1 MKLIFFSIIAFSMI
15 GLIFPSGFS
24 STYVHE
30 TGYPFSIQYPSGWYI
45 FEFDDEIEK
54 IATEKFNGNTSQAI
68 RYLVNLGVKFEL
80 IPKNELDKE
89 KIEEITNEMNQK
101 IKDETI
107 FSWIDSLEPE
117 QQKAIKNLIILKE
130 E

>member
-1 MKLIFFSIIAFSMI
+1 MIKKSRLINLRIEDQ
-15 GLIFPSGFS
+15 LL
-24 STYVHE
+24 
-30 TGYPFSIQYPSGWYI
+30 
-45 FEFDDEIEK
+45 DEIEK
-54 IATEKFNGNTSQAI
+54 IAIEKFNGNTSQAI

-101 IKDETI
+101 IKDESI

-117 QQKAIKNLIILKE
+117 QQKAFKNWIILKE

>member
-1 MKLIFFSIIAFSMI
+1 MIKKSRLINLRIEDQ
-15 GLIFPSGFS
+15 LLN
-24 STYVHE
+24 
-30 TGYPFSIQYPSGWYI
+30 
-45 FEFDDEIEK
+45 EIEK
-54 IATEKFNGNTSQAI
+54 IAIKKFDDNPSEAI

-101 IKDETI
+101 MKDESI
-107 FSWIDSLEPE
+107 FPWLDSLQPS
-117 QQKAIKNLIILKE
+117 QQKAVKNWIDMKE

>member
-1 MKLIFFSIIAFSMI
+1 MIKKSRLINLRIEDQ
-15 GLIFPSGFS
+15 LL
-24 STYVHE
+24 
-30 TGYPFSIQYPSGWYI
+30 
-45 FEFDDEIEK
+45 DEIEK
-54 IATEKFNGNTSQAI
+54 IAIEKFNENTSQAI

-101 IKDETI
+101 IKDESI

>member
-1 MKLIFFSIIAFSMI
+1 MIKKSRLINLRIEDQ
-15 GLIFPSGFS
+15 LL
-24 STYVHE
+24 
-30 TGYPFSIQYPSGWYI
+30 
-45 FEFDDEIEK
+45 DEIEK
-54 IATEKFNGNTSQAI
+54 IAIEKFNENTSQTI

-101 IKDETI
+101 MKDESI
-107 FSWIDSLEPE
+107 FPWLDSLQPS
-117 QQKAIKNLIILKE
+117 QQKAIKNWIDMKE

>member
-1 MKLIFFSIIAFSMI
+1 MIKKSRLINLRIEDQ
-15 GLIFPSGFS
+15 LL
-24 STYVHE
+24 
-30 TGYPFSIQYPSGWYI
+30 
-45 FEFDDEIEK
+45 DEIEK
-54 IATEKFNGNTSQAI
+54 IAIEKFNENTSQAI

-89 KIEEITNEMNQK
+89 KIEKITNEMNQK
-101 IKDETI
+101 IKDESI

>member
-1 MKLIFFSIIAFSMI
+1 MIKKSRLINLRIEDQ
-15 GLIFPSGFS
+15 LL
-24 STYVHE
+24 
-30 TGYPFSIQYPSGWYI
+30 
-45 FEFDDEIEK
+45 DEIEK
-54 IATEKFNGNTSQAI
+54 IAIKKFDDNTSEAI

-101 IKDETI
+101 IKDESI
-107 FSWIDSLEPE
+107 FPWLDSLEPE
-117 QQKAIKNLIILKE
+117 QQKAFKNWIILKE

>member
-1 MKLIFFSIIAFSMI
+1 MIKKMRLINFRIEDQ
-15 GLIFPSGFS
+15 LL
-24 STYVHE
+24 
-30 TGYPFSIQYPSGWYI
+30 
-45 FEFDDEIEK
+45 DEIEK
-54 IATEKFNGNTSQAI
+54 IGIEKFNGNTSQAI

-101 IKDETI
+101 IKDESF
-107 FSWIDSLEPE
+107 FSWIDSLEPV
-117 QQKAIKNLIILKE
+117 QQKAIKNWIDMKE

>member
-1 MKLIFFSIIAFSMI
+1 MIKKMRLINFRIEDQ
-15 GLIFPSGFS
+15 LL
-24 STYVHE
+24 
-30 TGYPFSIQYPSGWYI
+30 
-45 FEFDDEIEK
+45 DEIEK
-54 IATEKFNGNTSQAI
+54 IGIEKFNGNTSQAI

-101 IKDETI
+101 MKDESI
-107 FSWIDSLEPE
+107 FPWLDSLQPN
-117 QQKAIKNLIILKE
+117 QQKAIKNWIDMKE

>member
-1 MKLIFFSIIAFSMI
+1 MIKKMRLINLRIEDQ
-15 GLIFPSGFS
+15 LL
-24 STYVHE
+24 E
-30 TGYPFSIQYPSGWYI
+30 
-45 FEFDDEIEK
+45 EIEK
-54 IATEKFNGNTSQAI
+54 IAIEKFNGNTSQAI

-101 IKDETI
+101 MKDESI
-107 FSWIDSLEPE
+107 FPWLDSLQPN
-117 QQKAIKNLIILKE
+117 QQKAIKNWIDMKE

>member
-1 MKLIFFSIIAFSMI
+1 MRLINFRIEDQ
-15 GLIFPSGFS
+15 LL
-24 STYVHE
+24 
-30 TGYPFSIQYPSGWYI
+30 
-45 FEFDDEIEK
+45 DEIEK
-54 IATEKFNGNTSQAI
+54 IGIEKFNGNTSQAI

-101 IKDETI
+101 MKDESI
-107 FSWIDSLEPE
+107 FPWLDSLQPS
-117 QQKAIKNLIILKE
+117 QQKAIKNWIDMKE

>member
-1 MKLIFFSIIAFSMI
+1 MI
-15 GLIFPSGFS
+15 KKMRVINFRIEDQLL
-24 STYVHE
+24 
-30 TGYPFSIQYPSGWYI
+30 
-45 FEFDDEIEK
+45 DEIER
-54 IATEKFNGNTSQAI
+54 IGIEKFNGNTSQAI

-101 IKDETI
+101 MKDESI
-107 FSWIDSLEPE
+107 FPWLDSLQPS
-117 QQKAIKNLIILKE
+117 QQKAIKNWIDMKE

>member
-1 MKLIFFSIIAFSMI
+1 MIKKMRLINFRIEDQ
-15 GLIFPSGFS
+15 LL
-24 STYVHE
+24 
-30 TGYPFSIQYPSGWYI
+30 
-45 FEFDDEIEK
+45 DEIEK
-54 IATEKFNGNTSQAI
+54 IGIEKFNGNTSQAI

-89 KIEEITNEMNQK
+89 KIEKITNEMNQK

>member
-1 MKLIFFSIIAFSMI
+1 MIKKSRLINLRIEDQ
-15 GLIFPSGFS
+15 LL
-24 STYVHE
+24 
-30 TGYPFSIQYPSGWYI
+30 
-45 FEFDDEIEK
+45 DEIEK
-54 IATEKFNGNTSQAI
+54 IAIEKFNENTSEAI

-101 IKDETI
+101 MKNESI
-107 FSWIDSLEPE
+107 FPWLDSLQPS
-117 QQKAIKNLIILKE
+117 QQKAIKNWIDMKE

>member
-1 MKLIFFSIIAFSMI
+1 M
-15 GLIFPSGFS
+15 
-24 STYVHE
+24 
-30 TGYPFSIQYPSGWYI
+30 
-45 FEFDDEIEK
+45 
-54 IATEKFNGNTSQAI
+54 FNGNTSQGI

-101 IKDETI
+101 MKDETI

-117 QQKAIKNLIILKE
+117 QQKALKNLLILKE

>member
-1 MKLIFFSIIAFSMI
+1 MIKKSRLINLRIEDQ
-15 GLIFPSGFS
+15 LL
-24 STYVHE
+24 
-30 TGYPFSIQYPSGWYI
+30 
-45 FEFDDEIEK
+45 DEIEK
-54 IATEKFNGNTSQAI
+54 IAIEKFNENTSQAI

-107 FSWIDSLEPE
+107 FAWIDSLEPE
-117 QQKAIKNLIILKE
+117 QQKAIKNWIDMKE

>member
-1 MKLIFFSIIAFSMI
+1 MIKKSRLINLRIEDQ
-15 GLIFPSGFS
+15 LL
-24 STYVHE
+24 E
-30 TGYPFSIQYPSGWYI
+30 
-45 FEFDDEIEK
+45 EIEK
-54 IATEKFNGNTSQAI
+54 IAIEKFNENTSQAI

-107 FSWIDSLEPE
+107 FAWIDSLEPE
-117 QQKAIKNLIILKE
+117 QQKAVKNWIDLKE

>member
-1 MKLIFFSIIAFSMI
+1 MTIKKMRLINLRIDDQ
-15 GLIFPSGFS
+15 LL
-24 STYVHE
+24 
-30 TGYPFSIQYPSGWYI
+30 
-45 FEFDDEIEK
+45 DEIEK
-54 IATEKFNGNTSQAI
+54 IAIEKFNENTSQAI

>member
-1 MKLIFFSIIAFSMI
+1 MIKKSRLINLRIEDQ
-15 GLIFPSGFS
+15 LL
-24 STYVHE
+24 
-30 TGYPFSIQYPSGWYI
+30 
-45 FEFDDEIEK
+45 DEIEK
-54 IATEKFNGNTSQAI
+54 IGIEKFNGNTSQAI

-101 IKDETI
+101 IKDESI

>member
-1 MKLIFFSIIAFSMI
+1 MIKKSRLINLRIEDQ
-15 GLIFPSGFS
+15 LL
-24 STYVHE
+24 
-30 TGYPFSIQYPSGWYI
+30 
-45 FEFDDEIEK
+45 DEIEK
-54 IATEKFNGNTSQAI
+54 IAIEKFNENTSQAI

-107 FSWIDSLEPE
+107 FDWINSKTPD
-117 QQKAIKNLIILKE
+117 QQSAIKNWISMQQEERIKKE
-130 E
+130 SHNS